1 MARRWRTRAPY
12 GSWLLGR
19 PGQSPRAVRVRV
31 QVLLTALLLL
41 TNLVGAAVVVAIAMF
56 VLPQP
61 PASGSLLV
69 ATAVSVPF
77 YVGVA
82 LMVGTWVGTSTTLR
96 ALRWQYD
103 EQAPDARTV
112 RRSLRVP
119 LRLTSLQFGLWA
131 TATVLFTVLAA
142 VLQPE
147 RALGVGLTVGT
158 ASVVVSGIAF
168 LLSDFALRPIAA
180 RALAGA
186 DLTRRPSLV
195 GVRARSVIFWVVGTA
210 APVVALVVAGIVAL
224 VDDTVGVTRLAVTTI
239 VVGGVVLVFGLL
251 VTVLSARA
259 VVDPVL
265 AVRDALLDV
274 ERGRLDR
281 SVAVFD
287 GTEVGMLQVGFN
299 RMAAGLRERERLR
312 DLFGRHV
319 GREVAHLAAASA
331 GEVELGGQAR
341 ETTVLFVD
349 LEGSTTYATEHEPAQ
364 VVAVL
369 NRFFAVVVEEVDRR
383 GGLVNKFMGDAVL
396 AVFGAPVPVD
406 DHAGRALGA
415 ARAIAGRLA
424 AEVPELSAGIG
435 VATGE
440 VVAGNVGH
448 EERFEYTVIGDAVNS
463 ASRLT
468 DLAKK
473 EDGRVLASL
482 ASVEAA
488 DGDEARR
495 WDAHGA
501 VTLRGRGEETPV
513 AVPRRPTRSP
523 TPSH

>member
-12 GSWLLGR
+12 GSWVLGR
-19 PGQSPRAVRVRV
+19 PGQSPRAVRIRV
-31 QVLLTALLLL
+31 QLLLTGLLLA
-41 TNLVGAAVVVAIAMF
+41 TNLVGAAVVVVIATV
-56 VLPQP
+56 VLPLP
-61 PASGSLLV
+61 PASNQMIV
-69 ATAVSVPF
+69 ATAVAVPV
-77 YVGVA
+77 YVAVA
-82 LMVGTWVGTSTTLR
+82 ILLGTWIGTASSLR

-103 EQAPDARTV
+103 DEPPDARAV
-112 RRSLRVP
+112 RRTLRVP
-119 LRLTSLQFGLWA
+119 VRLTVLQFALWA
-131 TATVLFTVLAA
+131 TATVLFTVLASI
-142 VLQPE
+142 LQPE

-158 ASVVVSGIAF
+158 ASIVVSGIAF
-168 LLSDFALRPIAA
+168 LLSDFALRPLAA

-186 DLTRRPSLV
+186 ELSRRPSLV
-195 GVRARSVIFWVVGTA
+195 GVKARSVIFWVVGTA
-210 APVVALVVAGIVAL
+210 APVVALMVAGVVAL
-224 VDDTVGVTRLAVTTI
+224 VDDSVTVTRLGVTTI
-239 VVGGVVLVFGLL
+239 VVGAVVLVFGLL
-251 VTVLSARA
+251 VTVLSAGA

-281 SVAVFD
+281 EVVVFD
-287 GTEVGMLQVGFN
+287 GTEVGLLQVGFN
-299 RMAAGLRERERLR
+299 RMATGLREREQLR

-319 GREVAHLAAASA
+319 GREVAQRAAETA
-331 GEVELGGQAR
+331 GEVELGGESRTAS
-341 ETTVLFVD
+341 VLFVD
-349 LEGSTTYATEHEPAQ
+349 LEGSTTYATEHDPAE
-364 VVAVL
+364 VVWVL
-369 NRFFAVVVEEVDRR
+369 NRFFAVIVEEVDRR

-415 ARAIAGRLA
+415 ARAIASRLA
-424 AEVPELSAGIG
+424 SDVPELSAGVG

-473 EDGRVLASL
+473 EDGRVLASR

-488 DGDEARR
+488 DTEEAER
-495 WDAHGA
+495 WVDHGS
-501 VTLRGRGEETPV
+501 VTLRGRGGETEF
-513 AVPRRPTRSP
+513 AVPRP
-523 TPSH
+523 